1 MGNSRIIPE
10 LTLNGLFEMKTA
22 QPSSI
27 LTSPITAPMVF
38 FPGTLCDERVFM
50 PCWRELNLS
59 QRAYV
64 PLQWAENIEQMLAL
78 GEDRLGYF
86 EQPVH
91 LVGFSMGGYIAA
103 LVALK
108 NPHRVASLTLIG
120 NYPGPLTE
128 QECNAR
134 QDILRS
140 ISKGQY
146 SAMSHSRLMQF
157 VHSSC
162 DPGVLETIKQME
174 ADLGPSVL
182 AAQING
188 LTERQDLS
196 KKLVEAA
203 FPLHILVGEHDQIAS
218 PDKLAQMCQS
228 SANSHFKQIADAGHM
243 VPLEQPVALAEY
255 FARHFA

>member
-22 QPSSI
+22 EQRSI
-27 LTSPITAPMVF
+27 LPPINAPMVF

-50 PCWRELNLS
+50 ACWRELNLT

-64 PLQWAENIEQMLAL
+64 PLQWAENLEQMLAL

-91 LVGFSMGGYIAA
+91 LVGFSMGGYVAA
-103 LVALK
+103 HVALK
-108 NPHRVASLTLIG
+108 NAPRVASLTLIG

-128 QECNAR
+128 QECTAR
-134 QDILRS
+134 QQILRS
-140 ISKGQY
+140 INKGQY
-146 SAMSHSRLMQF
+146 SAMSASRLKQF

-162 DPGVLETIKQME
+162 DPEVLKTIKQME
-174 ADLGPSVL
+174 ADLGVSVL
-182 AAQING
+182 AHHISA

-196 KKLVEAA
+196 EKLSKAD
-203 FPLHILVGEHDQIAS
+203 FPLHILVGEQDQLAS
-218 PDKLAQMCQS
+218 PDKLRQMCTTS
-228 SANSHFKQIADAGHM
+228 PNSHFKQITGAGHM
-243 VPLEQPVALAEY
+243 LPLEQPGAMAEY
-255 FARHFA
+255 FVRHFA